1 MLRGRSR
8 AEVLLQ
14 GLPFLIMAA
23 VAASYVIAGPGV
35 GIIPLL
41 SLGPAFAT
49 LTGGIRHTL
58 VLSGIALV
66 LCAALAAV
74 EGQLR
79 TQRVIV
85 AFVTILGVTAAALI
99 ATSGRRRRERELT
112 EVQAIADVA
121 QRVLLRPVP
130 RQVGRIRL
138 AVRYI
143 SASSGARIGGD
154 LYEVAIVADTLRLV
168 VGDVQGKGLRAA
180 QAAATALGAF
190 REAAFDAADL
200 PAIASR
206 IEASLLRLL
215 TEEQFV
221 TAILAEVSCDGS
233 AVQLLNCGHPPPLL
247 LSGSAGR
254 YVETPDAG
262 LPLGMTGLRESS
274 REPVTIALAPGDAV
288 LFYTD
293 GVSEARNKAGRFY
306 PLASRVLRG
315 TRDPDTVLDYLRN
328 DVLRHTGHPLDD
340 DAAMLMISYVP

>member
-1 MLRGRSR
+1 MLHGRSR

-14 GLPFLIMAA
+14 GLPFLIMAG
-23 VAASYVIAGPGV
+23 VAASYVVAPGL

-49 LTGGIRHTL
+49 LTGGVRHTL
-58 VLSGIALV
+58 VLSAIALA
-66 LCAALAAV
+66 LCAVLASL
-74 EGQLR
+74 ESQLTGQR
-79 TQRVIV
+79 TII
-85 AFVTILGVTAAALI
+85 AFVTIAGVTAAGLV
-99 ATSGRRRRERELT
+99 ATIGRRRRERELS

-130 RQVGRIRL
+130 GQVGRIRL

-143 SASSGARIGGD
+143 SASTGARIGGD
-154 LYEVAIVADTLRLV
+154 LYEAALVGDRLRLV

-190 REAAFDAADL
+190 REAAHDAPDL

-221 TAILAEVSCDGS
+221 TAVLAEVSCDG
-233 AVQLLNCGHPPPLL
+233 AWLHLVNCGHPPPLL
-247 LSGSAGR
+247 LSGSSAR
-254 YVETPDAG
+254 FADRPPAS
-262 LPLGMTGLRESS
+262 LPLGMTSLAESKREAA
-274 REPVTIALAPGDAV
+274 TIGMAPGDAV

-293 GVSEARNKAGRFY
+293 GISEARSRKGRFY

-315 TRDPDTVLDYLRN
+315 TRDPDTVLDYLSA
-328 DVLRHTGHPLDD
+328 DVQRHVGHPLDD
-340 DAAMLMISYVP
+340 DAAMLMISSVH

>member
-23 VAASYVIAGPGV
+23 VAASYVIAGPSL
-35 GIIPLL
+35 GIAALF

-58 VLSGIALV
+58 VLSAVALV
-66 LCAALAAV
+66 LCAILAGL
-74 EGQLR
+74 EGQLGSQG
-79 TQRVIV
+79 TIV
-85 AFVTILGVTAAALI
+85 AFVSIGGVTAAGLI
-99 ATSGRRRRERELT
+99 ATTGRRRRERELT

-143 SASSGARIGGD
+143 SASTGARIGGD
-154 LYEVAIVADTLRLV
+154 LYEVAIVGDCLRLV

-190 REAAFDAADL
+190 REAAYDTPGLAG
-200 PAIASR
+200 IARR
-206 IEASLLRLL
+206 IELSLARRAP
-215 TEEQFV
+215 EGKFV
-221 TAILAEVSCDGS
+221 TAVLAEVRSDGGGIEI
-233 AVQLLNCGHPPPLL
+233 LNCGHPPPLL
-247 LSGSAGR
+247 LSGSAAR
-254 YVETPDAG
+254 FVDKPDAG
-262 LPLGMTGLRESS
+262 LPLGMSGLGEAPRK
-274 REPVTIALAPGDAV
+274 PAILALAPGDAL

-293 GVSEARNKAGRFY
+293 GNSEARSKNGRFY

-315 TRDPDTVLDYLRN
+315 TRDPDTVLDYLRD
-328 DVLRHTGHPLDD
+328 DVLRHCGHPLDD
-340 DAAMLMISYVP
+340 DAAMLMLSHVH